1 MLVLFAAVGLV
12 AVLLIAA
19 VAVGRESSR
28 LSAQAPRPVFDLDE
42 AVAWVAEQLPF
53 EVSAV
58 LSHEEVSHILRWNL
72 EFLLDAGSPFDDDAD
87 SNDPALPPSPMSVVG
102 EREAVEHVLAQAA
115 SAGSEFT
122 SAQVGAVLEAQL
134 AYLDLIGAR
143 GPAEAAGAPE
153 TDGN

>member
-1 MLVLFAAVGLV
+1 MLVIFAAVGLV
-12 AVLLIAA
+12 AVFVIAA

-58 LSHEEVSHILRWNL
+58 LSHEDVSHILRWNL
-72 EFLLDAGSPFDDDAD
+72 EYLLEAGSTHDPASD
-87 SNDPALPPSPMSVVG
+87 DPALPPSPMSVVG
-102 EREAVEHVLAQAA
+102 EQQAVEHVLARAA

-122 SAQVGAVLEAQL
+122 PSQVGAVLEAQL

-143 GPAEAAGAPE
+143 GPAEVAGAPE